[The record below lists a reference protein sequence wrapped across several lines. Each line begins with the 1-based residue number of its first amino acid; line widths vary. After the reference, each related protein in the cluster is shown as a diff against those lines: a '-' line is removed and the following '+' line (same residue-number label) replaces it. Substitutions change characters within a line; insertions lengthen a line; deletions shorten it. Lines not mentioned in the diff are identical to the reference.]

1 MRSAIFVSALALGAA
16 CGGPAVAPRA
26 ADDADEEPIRYA
38 IALRFEDGGVDAQ
51 TDTPH
56 TRVLLV
62 RIGPDGATEPHELSR
77 EPGVCQH
84 ETRRGALIAAQC
96 WWAGAGAR
104 FTVVRRGERVVA
116 ERVALDEQAPSGEA
130 REVGAVEVPEG
141 AELDVVAPG
150 ATLAP

>member
-1 MRSAIFVSALALGAA
+1 MRFAIITSSLALCAA
-16 CGGPAVAPRA
+16 CGGPAVAPRSA
-26 ADDADEEPIRYA
+26 EEADDEPTRYA
-38 IALRFEDGGVDAQ
+38 IALRFEDAGVDAQ
-51 TDTPH
+51 TDTPY

-62 RIGPDGATEPHELSR
+62 RVAPDGATEPNELSR

-84 ETRRGALIAAQC
+84 ETRQGALIAAQC

-116 ERVALDEQAPSGEA
+116 ERVALDEQAPSGAA